1 MHASDADTSSKVK
14 LYSAGIEVCCRNNA
28 DKEALELLQELAD
41 QTGHSGRNSSQ
52 LLPSSFLPLRGK
64 WRRDG
69 ASAAGANV
77 RFDGGFELDG
87 ASASRLLAIAKK
99 C

>member
-41 QTGHSGRNSSQ
+41 QTGHSVAIPRSCYLLLFSHCAGNSGETARQQ
-52 LLPSSFLPLRGK
+52 LERMCVSMAVS
-64 WRRDG
+64 
-69 ASAAGANV
+69 N
-77 RFDGGFELDG
+77 
-87 ASASRLLAIAKK
+87 
-99 C
+99 

>member
-41 QTGHSGRNSSQ
+41 QTGHSVAIPRSCDLLLFSHCAGNGGETARQQ
-52 LLPSSFLPLRGK
+52 LERMCVSMAVS
-64 WRRDG
+64 
-69 ASAAGANV
+69 N
-77 RFDGGFELDG
+77 
-87 ASASRLLAIAKK
+87 
-99 C
+99 